1 METSR
6 IDNQVPFMAIHPTEI
21 IKDEIKER
29 GMSQKE
35 LAERLGMQASN
46 VSRMLREKESITS
59 ALAAKLETAL
69 GIKSSFWLNAQ
80 AEYNKD
86 VLAVEQRNEKEQ
98 VAVDK
103 EYMLSSLLNMKEL
116 YAKLKIRTSLFVQE
130 KLDALSQIFGM
141 EPAEIPYF
149 QLAYNGNF
157 KKSDN
162 VTTDEKNQRTWQ
174 VLAYVSAKHNKPTCK
189 YEKGNAREASRAL
202 PFSYLQVGL
211 LCFADT

>member
-141 EPAEIPYF
+141 EPAEIPYLF
-149 QLAYNGNF
+149 NISFICSSLIPPLCAEDAI
-157 KKSDN
+157 SI
-162 VTTDEKNQRTWQ
+162 
-174 VLAYVSAKHNKPTCK
+174 A
-189 YEKGNAREASRAL
+189 ASRAL